1 MTNKISKI
9 TKRDI
14 FDIFKGGIDIPD
26 LWDTKKVNYYYYGRL
41 EEIDFLKRLYNLA
54 DIESL
59 DSRYPNAEGDIW
71 QHTVNNADYPSCWV
85 FEDERFPLAN
95 GSDEEYLKFL
105 CEVFHPEVR
114 FDKGYWKEFL
124 AEINKLLQN
133 DGYEIYPSRKISNR
147 DVYGWRIY
155 KPEENKIFLPYSQRN
170 AKAIKEKNI
179 RFSINRNA
187 RNQIYQ
193 LLEKYNM
200 VYRDRNETGYEYDT
214 AISEDVFRDIRQ
226 FYVPKRYDDKK
237 QYVETGD
244 LQDFI
249 LGTSP
254 YCVMDAIEFFQRCR
268 SDAADFE
275 TQVNAILKLNSL
287 ALKLDNG
294 KITNIYD
301 LPISGVALDPI
312 EEAGLKELLQE
323 AAKYYDDGNV
333 KIAVEKLW
341 DAFER
346 LKTYYS
352 PALGK
357 KQSVNKIISDM
368 SDGKVSYINLFEKE
382 FNELTAIGNNF
393 RIRHH
398 ETTKTNI
405 EDNRHYEYFYKRCLS
420 LILTASQYLNG
431 QAGF

>member
-14 FDIFKGGIDIPD
+14 FDIFKDGIDILD
-26 LWDTKKVNYYYYGRL
+26 LWDTKKVTYYYYGRL

-54 DIESL
+54 DMESL

-85 FEDERFPLAN
+85 FEDGRFPLAT

-124 AEINKLLQN
+124 AEVNKLLQN

-170 AKAIKEKNI
+170 AKAIKEKKI
-179 RFSINRNA
+179 RFSINRSA

-214 AISEDVFRDIRQ
+214 AISEDVFKDIRQ
-226 FYVPKRYDDKK
+226 FYVSKP
-237 QYVETGD
+237 
-244 LQDFI
+244 L
-249 LGTSP
+249 
-254 YCVMDAIEFFQRCR
+254 
-268 SDAADFE
+268 
-275 TQVNAILKLNSL
+275 
-287 ALKLDNG
+287 
-294 KITNIYD
+294 
-301 LPISGVALDPI
+301 
-312 EEAGLKELLQE
+312 
-323 AAKYYDDGNV
+323 
-333 KIAVEKLW
+333 
-341 DAFER
+341 
-346 LKTYYS
+346 
-352 PALGK
+352 
-357 KQSVNKIISDM
+357 
-368 SDGKVSYINLFEKE
+368 
-382 FNELTAIGNNF
+382 
-393 RIRHH
+393 
-398 ETTKTNI
+398 
-405 EDNRHYEYFYKRCLS
+405 
-420 LILTASQYLNG
+420 
-431 QAGF
+431 